1 MSDKKLWF
9 RAKTYGYGWFPVTWE
24 GWLSIAVWL
33 AGILIGM
40 RIFAR
45 ATLADP
51 TNFWLTMYF
60 VTFVSIWTGA
70 LVALCLK
77 KGEKP
82 GWRWGKSKE
91 PKK

>member
-1 MSDKKLWF
+1 MKRLWF
-9 RAKTYGYGWFPVTWE
+9 RAKYYGYGWYPATWE

-33 AGILIGM
+33 AAVLAGM
-40 RIFAR
+40 RLFVG

-51 TNFWLTMYF
+51 TNFWLTLCF
-60 VTFVSIWTGA
+60 VTYVSLLTGA
-70 LVALCLK
+70 LVLLCLK

-82 GWRWGKSKE
+82 GWRWGKPKE